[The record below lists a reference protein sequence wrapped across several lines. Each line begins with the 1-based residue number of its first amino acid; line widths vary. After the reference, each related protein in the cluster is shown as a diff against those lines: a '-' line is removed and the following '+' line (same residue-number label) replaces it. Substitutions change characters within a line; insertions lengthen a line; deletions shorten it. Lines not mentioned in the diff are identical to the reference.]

1 MSSNEEIINVKLKK
15 IQKIEEKK
23 IKNQNIC
30 ENIEEFSKLLKE
42 TAFEDFYED
51 IKQYTFKS
59 SILSINLELA
69 TELFNLGL

>member
-1 MSSNEEIINVKLKK
+1 MSLNEEIINVKLKK

-69 TELFNLGL
+69 TELYNLGL

>member
-69 TELFNLGL
+69 TELYNLGL